1 MEATTH
7 RWRSEIAVE
16 GRSSFRPH
24 RGLAAPDL
32 FLDTMLTDEQG
43 GHARLTIWKPW
54 VTYTGTDPDM
64 SRSGQLG

>member
-7 RWRSEIAVE
+7 RWRSEIAAE
-16 GRSSFRPH
+16 EWRSFRPH

-32 FLDTMLTDEQG
+32 FLYTMLTEEQG
-43 GHARLTIWKPW
+43 RHTRLTIWKHW

-64 SRSGQLG
+64 SPEG

>member
-7 RWRSEIAVE
+7 RWRSEIVVE

-32 FLDTMLTDEQG
+32 FLDTMLTEEQG
-43 GHARLTIWKPW
+43 RHARLTIWKPW
-54 VTYTGTDPDM
+54 VTYTGTDPDC
-64 SRSGQLG
+64 